1 MATINRRDLISG
13 LLGAAALRA
22 TGCSTGDSV
31 SQRLQIEGELFAPDF
46 ETGHRFR
53 LATASPKS
61 SESGRSNW
69 AADTI
74 GAIEEWREIPV
85 VIVGGGIAG
94 LCAAWRLKRS
104 GFEQF
109 QLLELE
115 DHLGGTS
122 RSGEHRGFQF
132 PWGAHYITTPMPE
145 NTHLIA
151 LLREM
156 GVVEGLASDGKPVI
170 AEEYLCREPEER
182 VFADEHWQEGLFP
195 VAGATQ
201 DDLDQLASFHKRM
214 LDFSLMRD
222 EHGKRFFALPI
233 ALSSEDPQARKFDQ
247 ISMLQWMEQ
256 QGWTSS
262 KLRWY
267 VDYACRDD
275 YGLTIDRT
283 SAWAGILYYA
293 SRIQNGSL
301 ASQDVIT
308 WPSGNGHI
316 VKHLQESLK
325 AHLNPGMMVAKID
338 PKEQSERSRSCEL
351 IVYDKVQKRFVGYRC
366 DRVIFAA
373 PQFVAKHVI
382 EDFRSDRSTAALDL
396 PFQYGWWLVAN
407 LHLSSRPSDSGFPMS
422 WDNIIYESKSLGYVV
437 ATHQLGVDHGP
448 TVLTW
453 YYPFADAK
461 PPFTREQLLSVP
473 WSDWVEMVL
482 SDLEVAHREIRS
494 LVTRVDVMRW
504 GHAMVQPYTNFLWSE
519 TRRMAAMPDR
529 NVHFANTD
537 LSGLALLEEAVHHGV
552 RAADEVLDSLD
563 KNELAG

>member
-1 MATINRRDLISG
+1 MATINRRDLISA
-13 LLGAAALRA
+13 LLGAAALRV
-22 TGCSTGDSV
+22 TGCSTGDPA
-31 SQRLQIEGELFAPDF
+31 SQRLKVEGELFSPDF

-53 LATASPKS
+53 ASTAFRKS
-61 SESGRSNW
+61 SVAGQASR
-69 AADTI
+69 AAEPI
-74 GAIEEWREIPV
+74 GAIDEWKEIPV

-94 LCAAWRLKRS
+94 LSAAWHLKRS

-122 RSGEHRGFQF
+122 RSGENHGFQF

-151 LLREM
+151 LLQEM
-156 GVVEGLASDGKPVI
+156 GVVEGLTSDGKPVV

-182 VFADEHWQEGLFP
+182 VFADDHWQEGLFP
-195 VAGATQ
+195 VAGSTQ
-201 DDLDQLASFHKRM
+201 DDLDQLAGFHQRM
-214 LDFSLMRD
+214 LEYSLMRD
-222 EHGKRFFALPI
+222 EQGKRFFALPI
-233 ALSSEDPQARKFDQ
+233 ALSSEDPQARKLDQ

-293 SRIQNGSL
+293 SRLQNGVQ

-316 VKHLQESLK
+316 VKHLQASLK
-325 AHLNPGMMVAKID
+325 EKLQPGMMVARIS
-338 PKEQSERSRSCEL
+338 PTEQSERPASCEL
-351 IVYDKVQKRFVGYRC
+351 VVYDKVQKRFLGYRC
-366 DRVIFAA
+366 NRVIFAA

-382 EDFRSDRSTAALDL
+382 EGFRPERSTAAQDL

-407 LHLSSRPSDSGFPMS
+407 VHLSSRPSDPGFPMS
-422 WDNIIYESKSLGYVV
+422 WDNIIFESKSLGYVV
-437 ATHQLGVDHGP
+437 ATHQLGIDHGP

-453 YYPFADAK
+453 YYPFADAN
-461 PPFTREQLLSVP
+461 PSFTREQLLSVP

-482 SDLEVAHREIRS
+482 SDLEIAHREIRS

-519 TRRMAAMPDR
+519 TKRLAAMPDR
-529 NVHFANTD
+529 NIHFANTD
-537 LSGLALLEEAVHHGV
+537 LSGIALLEEAVHHGV
-552 RAADEVLDSLD
+552 RAANEVLDSFHD
-563 KNELAG
+563 HKTAG